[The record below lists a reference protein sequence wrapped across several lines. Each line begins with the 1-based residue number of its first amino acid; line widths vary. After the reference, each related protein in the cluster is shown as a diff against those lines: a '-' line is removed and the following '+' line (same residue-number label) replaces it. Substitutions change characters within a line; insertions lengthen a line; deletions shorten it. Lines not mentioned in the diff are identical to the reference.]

1 MTAHSPL
8 RRAYVSIGSNVDR
21 TRHVHI
27 AADELRAAFGAVTF
41 SPVYET
47 GAVGFD
53 GQPFYNLAAG
63 FDTRLSPEDLVDR
76 LKTMEAR
83 HGRSSGG
90 ARFADRTLDLDL
102 LLLGDCIR
110 ERPQLPRGDILR
122 HAFVL
127 CPLADIA
134 ADLPHPVLGCSIGS
148 LWAGFE
154 PGGQWLH
161 RVDFPWND
169 VPR

>member
-1 MTAHSPL
+1 MSAGGIL
-8 RRAYVSIGSNVDR
+8 RRAHVSIGSNVDR
-21 TRHVHI
+21 VRHVRI
-27 AADELRAAFGAVTF
+27 AAGELQAAFGAVTF

-63 FDTRLSPEDLVDR
+63 FHTRLSPVDLVDR
-76 LKTMEAR
+76 LKAMEAR

-90 ARFADRTLDLDL
+90 GRFADRTLDLDL
-102 LLLGDCIR
+102 LLLGDCVQ

-134 ADLPHPVLGCSIGS
+134 ADLPHPVVGRTIGE

-154 PGGQWLH
+154 PGGQWLR
-161 RVDFPWND
+161 RVDFPWTD
-169 VPR
+169 SPR

>member
-1 MTAHSPL
+1 MTAGGIL

-21 TRHVHI
+21 ARYVRI

-63 FDTRLSPEDLVDR
+63 FDTRLPPADLVQR
-76 LKTMEAR
+76 LKAMEAR
-83 HGRSSGG
+83 HGRSHGA

-102 LLLGDCIR
+102 LLLGDCVQ
-110 ERPQLPRGDILR
+110 ERPPLPRGDILR

-127 CPLADIA
+127 RPLADIA
-134 ADLPHPVLGCSIGS
+134 PDLPHPVVGRSIGE

-154 PGGQWLH
+154 PGGQWLR
-161 RVDFPWND
+161 RVDFSWDEPL
-169 VPR
+169 R